1 MVTARTV
8 TFIKVSDSAVSDGK
22 ECHVTNIHAHVFLP
36 AFCFLV
42 HVSVVEYMY
51 VVDAISK
58 VESSVAEEAVKAMA
72 ADA

>member
-8 TFIKVSDSAVSDGK
+8 TFIKVSKSAVSDKK
-22 ECHVTNIHAHVFLP
+22 ECHVTNIHVHTRFLP

-42 HVSVVEYMY
+42 SVVEY

-58 VESSVAEEAVKAMA
+58 VKSSVAEEAMKAMA
-72 ADA
+72 ADT

>member
-8 TFIKVSDSAVSDGK
+8 TFIKVSDSAVSDRK
-22 ECHVTNIHAHVFLP
+22 ECHVTNIHIHVFLP

-42 HVSVVEYMY
+42 SVVEY